1 MITSTA
7 SMNRFMTTDTRPAI
21 RKLSRVECIKII
33 KAHGVQNFD
42 QTQPAR
48 EMQKL
53 IAASKMDIR
62 KGVNWVSVP
71 YEDENGRSQV
81 REEPLSP
88 EPKRTVDSQAVLEA
102 KLAKL
107 SQVNDERQ
115 KLAEENMTLVSQ
127 MNEMKAQMAELM
139 AMMSEKK
146 DDAFA
151 AGIKEARAKGLKEKA
166 ALLQQAT
173 DEEKSIIAEIN
184 RKAQAELTQIREQ
197 IKKDTE
203 VARVSLLS
211 EIDDFANQISQKI
224 LGRAV

>member
-1 MITSTA
+1 
-7 SMNRFMTTDTRPAI
+7 MNRFMTTDTRPEI

-146 DDAFA
+146 PKRARKPMPLETDPLKMQFA
-151 AGIKEARAKGLKEKA
+151 QLKAHAKKIGIVAPI
-166 ALLQQAT
+166 T
-173 DEEKSIIAEIN
+173 
-184 RKAQAELTQIREQ
+184 T
-197 IKKDTE
+197 KKDE
-203 VARVSLLS
+203 LLKMIL
-211 EIDDFANQISQKI
+211 EKENGENITPGSQ
-224 LGRAV
+224 